1 MPSIALFH
9 WKALVPLIA
18 DLVYLAG
25 LIGSVF
31 SNSAALLVLVGLVGI
46 GVNVAKSYRLFVS
59 DRGYVPLWWFLP
71 TLFLPWTSLYISAQ
85 KDGDDGVSQE
95 GTKGHFRLS
104 TTMLG
109 VVLAALLVAS
119 SFVGP
124 VNKYADRMLAP
135 LDKPG
140 QTYLLETSKQ
150 VGIAFASARLL
161 NGMLSLIEEMELSAE
176 LGVGGTV
183 SPGEVLEPL
192 DDLAERFSV
201 VMLVNL
207 ATVSGILLLG
217 EMGKLIGLAL
227 LVPLGILVLAASL
240 WTVPDKRSAVART
253 GYKIVLLGLFLR
265 LFVPAIGMGSM
276 ALDRLI
282 LDKKQAEAVEKMPEF
297 VRQKAKSQELAERME
312 EDATEGR
319 EMERGNRQEF
329 FYGILGMGAEI
340 KNKMGEIKKDMVKLK
355 DTLPQ
360 IIDSMVQQI
369 VIFVVKS
376 IVLPLVFLLILLRVY
391 RWIAESPRAGSDM
404 EGKLKEILS
413 RERQNKGEA
422 ASGPSQFH

>member
-1 MPSIALFH
+1 MPIFSPVR

-31 SNSAALLVLVGLVGI
+31 SSSTAGLVLVGLVGL

-59 DRGYVPLWWFLP
+59 GRGYFPFWWFLP

-85 KDGDDGVSQE
+85 KDGEDGVSQA

-104 TTMLG
+104 TTMLSA
-109 VVLAALLVAS
+109 LIAALLVAS
-119 SFVGP
+119 SLVGP
-124 VNKYADRMLAP
+124 VNKYADRVLAP
-135 LDKPG
+135 VDKPG

-217 EMGKLIGLAL
+217 EMGKLMGLAL

-240 WTVPDKRSAVART
+240 WTDPDRRSAVART

-265 LFVPAIGMGSM
+265 LFVPAIGMGSLV
-276 ALDRLI
+276 LDNLI
-282 LDKKQAEAVEKMPEF
+282 LDKKQTEAVQKMPEF
-297 VRQKAKSQELAERME
+297 VRQKAKSQELAEKIG
-312 EDATEGR
+312 EDGAESQEAG
-319 EMERGNRQEF
+319 GDKRQEL

-355 DTLPQ
+355 DSLPQ
-360 IIDSMVQQI
+360 IIDSIVQQI
-369 VIFVVKS
+369 VIFVIKS
-376 IVLPLVFLLILLRVY
+376 IVLPLIFLLILLRFY
-391 RWIAESPRAGSDM
+391 RWLAESPRAGSDT
-404 EGKLKEILS
+404 ERKLKEFIS
-413 RERQNKGEA
+413 RERQGKGET
-422 ASGPSQFH
+422 ASGPSS